1 MRWNQIEG
9 RWEQLKGHA
18 KATWGKLTDDDL
30 MRVNGQIE
38 NLVGV
43 VMSRYDVER
52 GRAQRQVEEWAMSLE
67 D

>member
-43 VMSRYDVER
+43 AMSRYDVDR